1 MTRASNPPVIA
12 RNVTPYDVRRL
23 VLEQSKRA
31 NVGHV
36 GSALSIADLI
46 AALYGRVL
54 KHRDPDDPDRDRV
67 VVSKGHAVLAVYAA
81 MHLKGWLDAD
91 ELDTYCGDDSLL
103 GVHPERAL
111 RGVDFSTGSLGQGL
125 AMGAG
130 AALAARLQRSSR
142 RAFVLLSDAECNEG
156 SIWESVIFA
165 AHHRLSNLV
174 AVIDLNGQQALGY
187 TRQVLSIGNMAERWR
202 SFGWDAHD
210 VDGTS
215 SEAVADVIEG
225 LDITDGPPHCVVA
238 HTVFGRGVSFME
250 RRVEWHYLPMSDEQY
265 ELAMSQ
271 IALLP

>member
-1 MTRASNPPVIA
+1 VTRASNQPVIT
-12 RNVTPYDVRRL
+12 RSVTPYDVRRL

-36 GSALSIADLI
+36 GSALSIADLV
-46 AALYGRVL
+46 AALYDRVL
-54 KHRDPDDPDRDRV
+54 RHRDPDDPDRDRV

-81 MHLKGWLDAD
+81 MHLKGWLDAE
-91 ELDTYCGDDSLL
+91 ELDTYCADDSLL

-130 AALAARLQRSSR
+130 AALAARLQGSSR
-142 RAFVLLSDAECNEG
+142 HAFVLLSDAECNEG
-156 SIWESVIFA
+156 SIWESAIFA

-187 TRQVLSIGNMAERWR
+187 TRQVLSIDDMAERWR

-215 SEAVADVIEG
+215 SEAVAGVIES
-225 LDITDGPPHCVVA
+225 LNFTDGPPHCVVA

-265 ELAMSQ
+265 KLALSQ

>member
-1 MTRASNPPVIA
+1 MTRASNQPVIT

-36 GSALSIADLI
+36 GSALSIADLV
-46 AALYGRVL
+46 AALYERVL
-54 KHRDPDDPDRDRV
+54 KHTDPDDPDRDRV

-81 MHLKGWLDAD
+81 MHLKGWLDAA

-130 AALAARLQRSSR
+130 AALGARLQRSSR

-156 SIWESVIFA
+156 SVWEAAIFA

-187 TRQVLSIGNMAERWR
+187 THQVLSIGDMAARWR
-202 SFGWDAHD
+202 SFGWDARD

-215 SEAVADVIEG
+215 SEAVAEAIEG
-225 LDITDGPPHCVVA
+225 LDFTDGPPHCVVA

-265 ELAMSQ
+265 ELALSQ

>member
-1 MTRASNPPVIA
+1 MTRASNQPVIT
-12 RNVTPYDVRRL
+12 RNITPYDVRRL

-36 GSALSIADLI
+36 GSALSIADLV
-46 AALYGRVL
+46 AALYERLL
-54 KHRDPDDPDRDRV
+54 KHTNPDDPDRDRV

-81 MHLKGWLDAD
+81 MHLRGWLDAG
-91 ELDTYCGDDSLL
+91 ELDTYCADDSLL

-111 RGVDFSTGSLGQGL
+111 PGVDFSTGSLGQGL

-142 RAFVLLSDAECNEG
+142 RAFVLLSDAECDEG
-156 SIWESVIFA
+156 SVWESAIFA

-215 SEAVADVIEG
+215 SEAVAGVIEG
-225 LDITDGPPHCVVA
+225 LDFTDGPPHCVVA

-250 RRVEWHYLPMSDEQY
+250 RRVEWHYLPMSDEQF

>member
-1 MTRASNPPVIA
+1 MTRVNNQPGIT

-36 GSALSIADLI
+36 GSALSIADLV
-46 AALYGRVL
+46 AALSKPVPR
-54 KHRDPDDPDRDRV
+54 HRDPDDPDRDRV

-81 MHLKGWLDAD
+81 MHLKGWLGAE
-91 ELDTYCGDDSLL
+91 ELDSYCADDSLL

-156 SIWESVIFA
+156 SIWESAIFA

-215 SEAVADVIEG
+215 SEAIASVIEG

-265 ELAMSQ
+265 ELALSQ